1 MLSQAFSSS
10 RKSEEDIG
18 LIYKQQHELQLLM
31 AELRD
36 RDKELN
42 ETVAAHRKQLDAWD
56 ADRQKILKLEEKYAR
71 CRKDIQ
77 SKNSYIS
84 HLESRVL
91 SLEEREHS
99 HSQELE
105 TTQVELK
112 QAHIQTDQASKE
124 FQKLKSHQ
132 QSLQKSIK
140 ILKEREESLNKD
152 LLARNGEV
160 AEKVDACF
168 KLEKTCSELE
178 GKLKMCEKAESLL
191 RQEVAAQRE
200 LISESRQEQE
210 RLKSQNEIYVHEIT
224 SLKEQLSQTRES
236 YANLEN
242 ELQLAGERD
251 QRKEQLLSLQ
261 RTKQQRCNTELSNIR
276 QLYDRQQRELEL
288 LRLNLSS
295 TQEQMAKQ
303 EEELSL
309 HRHSPLHP
317 TLMKQSP
324 EHMRK
329 SPSTSNG
336 HTKLT
341 ITSKHHDKLGSNSQ
355 DRRHPC
361 ITTGEQQELSE
372 PATETGDRLATVL
385 RCDSPPAQ
393 ADMDTNDVDDASSV
407 ASFPE
412 LPTMGMADFNA
423 SSRLQELLTE
433 SENLTKELNACQ
445 WSQATGTAAD

>member
-1 MLSQAFSSS
+1 
-10 RKSEEDIG
+10 
-18 LIYKQQHELQLLM
+18 
-31 AELRD
+31 
-36 RDKELN
+36 
-42 ETVAAHRKQLDAWD
+42 
-56 ADRQKILKLEEKYAR
+56 
-71 CRKDIQ
+71 
-77 SKNSYIS
+77 
-84 HLESRVL
+84 
-91 SLEEREHS
+91 
-99 HSQELE
+99 
-105 TTQVELK
+105 
-112 QAHIQTDQASKE
+112 
-124 FQKLKSHQ
+124 
-132 QSLQKSIK
+132 
-140 ILKEREESLNKD
+140 
-152 LLARNGEV
+152 
-160 AEKVDACF
+160 
-168 KLEKTCSELE
+168 
-178 GKLKMCEKAESLL
+178 
-191 RQEVAAQRE
+191 
-200 LISESRQEQE
+200 
-210 RLKSQNEIYVHEIT
+210 
-224 SLKEQLSQTRES
+224 
-236 YANLEN
+236 
-242 ELQLAGERD
+242 
-251 QRKEQLLSLQ
+251 
-261 RTKQQRCNTELSNIR
+261 
-276 QLYDRQQRELEL
+276 
-288 LRLNLSS
+288 
-295 TQEQMAKQ
+295 MAKQ

-361 ITTGEQQELSE
+361 ITTEEQQELSE

>member
-341 ITSKHHDKLGSNSQ
+341 IT
-355 DRRHPC
+355 R
-361 ITTGEQQELSE
+361 EQQELSE

-412 LPTMGMADFNA
+412 VYSICMLSTILILGACSLWFRSYRQWVWLILM
-423 SSRLQELLTE
+423 LQVVCRSCLL
-433 SENLTKELNACQ
+433 SLRISLRN
-445 WSQATGTAAD
+445 